1 MFYDNF
7 YSLCESKGVTP
18 TQVARDTGIRQST
31 VSMWKRQG
39 TTPKYETLL
48 KLADYFGVS
57 VNCLLTGEQTKKS
70 PSEAGEGRAI
80 DVNEL
85 RSLSKGGPL
94 TITYEA
100 DGERIEKKFDNWQA
114 VYDELDEEGKRQF
127 VRIINKEL
135 DTFYSK
141 YSKLKPDS
149 QKRLFVYLND
159 LVGNPENLRIKPST
173 PPDKEGENNE

>member
-1 MFYDNF
+1 MTTGGRIKAARKAAGMTQEE
-7 YSLCESKGVTP
+7 LGKKLGVSGSSIA
-18 TQVARDTGIRQST
+18 QYENNLRN
-31 VSMWKRQG
+31 
-39 TTPKYETLL
+39 PKIETLNRIASAL
-48 KLADYFGVS
+48 DVS
-57 VNCLLTGEQTKKS
+57 VDTLKKS

-94 TITYEA
+94 TIIAYGA

-127 VRIINKEL
+127 VRIMNKEL
-135 DTFYSK
+135 DAFYSK

>member
-7 YSLCESKGVTP
+7 LILCSDNGVSP
-18 TQVARDTGIRQST
+18 LQVRKDLGISQST
-31 VSMWKRQG
+31 MASWKSRG
-39 TTPKYETLL
+39 LTPKYETLL

-57 VNCLLTGEQTKKS
+57 VDYLVTGEQTKKS

-127 VRIINKEL
+127 VRIMNKEL